1 MGGIS
6 QRQPNGSQR
15 DWRHH
20 PHDHITGDWDEET
33 DIDIWAPKKVK
44 MVTCNGSKP
53 KVRKP
58 NEWMVADNLPEAAAN
73 YDDSNW
79 TGEQSTN

>member
-33 DIDIWAPKKVK
+33 DIDICAPKKVK

-58 NEWMVADNLPEAAAN
+58 KYGNLSARSLRQKLPLRA
-73 YDDSNW
+73 
-79 TGEQSTN
+79 